1 MQKRVRFA
9 LIGIAAALLLTV
21 RAGAQCGGMG
31 RSTLLLAQPSASSSP
46 ETASRTKSKR
56 LIARLWHGRTL
67 TAKADAYEKYLNETG
82 VKKILATDGNHGVE
96 VLRHTDGPKTDFVV
110 ISYWESLDAVKRF
123 AGADYQKAVIMPRD
137 AEFLIEVEPAVVHY
151 EVVRAGGK

>member
-9 LIGIAAALLLTV
+9 LIGIAAALSLAA
-21 RAGAQCGGMG
+21 RAGAQCGGTG
-31 RSTLLLAQPSASSSP
+31 RSALLAQPSASASP
-46 ETASRTKSKR
+46 EAKTKSQR
-56 LIARLWHGRTL
+56 LVARLWHGRTL
-67 TAKADAYEKYLNETG
+67 TAKADSYEKYLNETG

-137 AEFLIEVEPAVVHY
+137 AEFLIEVEPGVVHY

>member
-9 LIGIAAALLLTV
+9 LIGIAAASLLTA
-21 RAGAQCGGMG
+21 RAAAQGCGGMG
-31 RSTLLLAQPSASSSP
+31 RGTLLAQPSASASP
-46 ETASRTKSKR
+46 DTKTKSRR

-67 TAKADAYEKYLNETG
+67 TAKADAYEKYLDETG

-110 ISYWESLDAVKRF
+110 ISYWESFDAVKRF

-137 AEFLIEVEPAVVHY
+137 AEFLIEVEPNVAHY

>member
-1 MQKRVRFA
+1 MRRVRIA
-9 LIGIAAALLLTV
+9 LVGIAAALILS
-21 RAGAQCGGMG
+21 AGARAESASVPDAG
-31 RSTLLLAQPSASSSP
+31 LLAQPAASASP
-46 ETASRTKSKR
+46 DAKTKTKR

-67 TAKADAYEKYLNETG
+67 TAKADEYEKYLDATG

-96 VLRHTDGPKTDFVV
+96 VLRHTDGAKTDFIV

-137 AEFLIEVEPAVVHY
+137 AEFLIEVEPGVAHY